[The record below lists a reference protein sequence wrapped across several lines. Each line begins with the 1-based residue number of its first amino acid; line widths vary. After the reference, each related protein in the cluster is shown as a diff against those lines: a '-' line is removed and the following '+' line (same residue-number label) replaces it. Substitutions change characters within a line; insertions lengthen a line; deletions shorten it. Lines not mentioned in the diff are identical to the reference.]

1 MKFRRCVKRPI
12 EVEFREVE
20 GEEEVLTLENREGD
34 SLIAKADED
43 FIIRGVK
50 GELYPIKKEIFY
62 QTYDIVEEGAE

>member
-12 EVEFREVE
+12 EVEFREVKPDE
-20 GEEEVLTLENREGD
+20 KGVETLEGYKPCSPE
-34 SLIAKADED
+34 KH

-50 GELYPIKKEIFY
+50 GELYPIEKEIFY